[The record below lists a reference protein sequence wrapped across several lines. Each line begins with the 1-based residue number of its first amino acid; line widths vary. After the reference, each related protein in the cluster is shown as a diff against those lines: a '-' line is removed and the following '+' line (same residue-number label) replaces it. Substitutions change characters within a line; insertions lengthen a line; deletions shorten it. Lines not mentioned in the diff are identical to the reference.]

1 VANYCRVTCLYLR
14 RQAAYHP
21 NMNEEWNVP
30 STLTPLVI
38 DGYSLSLAEIES
50 VACTSA
56 ITGLRPVAV
65 TPEALARIV
74 RSRQVIESILEAGQT
89 VYGVNTGFGKLADV
103 RIPAEHLAQ
112 LQTNLVRSHACG
124 LGEPLSESESRA
136 MLLLRANVLAK
147 GHSGVRPEL
156 VHLLIAMLNNGVHP
170 VIPAKGSVGASGDL
184 APLAHLALV
193 VIGEG
198 EAFHA
203 GQRMPG
209 AQALAAAGLT
219 PIALAAKE
227 GLALLNGTQA
237 MTAVGALAI
246 RHARYLAYIA
256 DLAGAS
262 SLEAL
267 MGTPV
272 AFDARIH
279 AARPHPGQ
287 IASAA
292 SLTALL
298 ADSEIRNSHIANDP
312 RVQDAY
318 CLRCMPQVHGAVRGV
333 LDHVA
338 GILET
343 ESGSATDNPLVFPE
357 TPAEDGGQK
366 INGLEVSEV
375 VSGGNFHG
383 APLSYAF
390 DYAAIALTDLASI
403 SERRIDRLINPD
415 INEGLPAFLC
425 ADAGLSSGYMIAH
438 VTAAA
443 LLNECKVLAH
453 PSSTDSV
460 PTSGGK
466 EDHVSMGMTGAL
478 KLRQIVQNLE
488 HILAIEMM
496 CAAQGLDYRQPLTP
510 SAAVASAHA
519 RIRAVVPHLAQDRVP
534 APDIEAVAA
543 LIRSRSFIDG

>member
-1 VANYCRVTCLYLR
+1 MNSVPP
-14 RQAAYHP
+14 AAALILNGRP
-21 NMNEEWNVP
+21 L
-30 STLTPLVI
+30 TL
-38 DGYSLSLAEIES
+38 SEIES
-50 VACTSA
+50 VAS
-56 ITGLRPVAV
+56 GFRLV
-65 TPEALARIV
+65 TIAPEAIARV
-74 RSRQVIESILEAGQT
+74 AQSRQVIESILETGQT

-103 RIPAEHLAQ
+103 RIPAGSLTQ

-124 LGEPLSESESRA
+124 LGEPLSEAESRA

-147 GHSGVRPEL
+147 GLSGIRTEL
-156 VHLLIAMLNNGVHP
+156 LHLLVAMLNSGVHP

-198 EAFHA
+198 EATFQ
-203 GQRMPG
+203 GRRQPG
-209 AQALAAAGLT
+209 AEALAAAGLA
-219 PIALAAKE
+219 PLPLAAKE

-237 MTAVGALAI
+237 MTAVGALTVA
-246 RHARYLAYIA
+246 HASRLAQIA
-256 DLAGAS
+256 DLAGAM

-272 AFDARIH
+272 AFDPRIH
-279 AARPHPGQ
+279 LARPHLGQ
-287 IASAA
+287 ITSAA
-292 SLTALL
+292 NLIEIL
-298 ADSEIRNSHIANDP
+298 AGSQIRESHRSNDP

-318 CLRCMPQVHGAVRGV
+318 CLRCMPQVHGAARGV
-333 LDHVA
+333 LAHVTN
-338 GILET
+338 ILET
-343 ESGSATDNPLVFPE
+343 ESGSATDNPLVFAAERE
-357 TPAEDGGQK
+357 TEAEV
-366 INGLEVSEV
+366 L
-375 VSGGNFHG
+375 SGGNFHG

-390 DYAAIALTDLASI
+390 DYAAIALTDLANI

-478 KLRQIVQNLE
+478 KLRQIVQNME
-488 HILAIEMM
+488 VILAIEMM
-496 CAAQGLDYRQPLTP
+496 CAAQGLDYRQPLQP
-510 SAAVASAHA
+510 GPAVARAHA
-519 RIRAVVPHLAQDRVP
+519 TIRALVPHLDEDRIL
-534 APDIEAVAA
+534 APDIEVIAEA
-543 LIRSRSFIDG
+543 IRHRQF